1 MTIASAGTI
10 NLVAKTSF
18 NVADWG
24 SDSTNLSSALEANTT
39 YKWSFKFATSG
50 CTGTAKL
57 DIAGFEVYSG
67 AATQGAIQK
76 GKFTTGEIAPTG
88 ETVTFSCP
96 SGGGAYTVSDLIIE
110 KVTILDPDKIE
121 NYVTK
126 TSFSVTDWWRDSTD
140 LIQELSSD
148 TTYAWKFKLAE
159 TGGTQKISFSIAGN
173 KVFEGTGYQNDI
185 KNGILEIGET
195 APESTEVLFG
205 SSGGGQ
211 YQVADLVITKLFVG
225 DVNCDTVVAD
235 NHDMITLRK
244 IILGI
249 ETALYEDSA
258 DLNADGKID
267 ILDLIRIKRYL
278 AGEEV
283 ALG

>member
-1 MTIASAGTI
+1 MLLFLAF
-10 NLVAKTSF
+10 LVVLK
-18 NVADWG
+18 V
-24 SDSTNLSSALEANTT
+24 
-39 YKWSFKFATSG
+39 
-50 CTGTAKL
+50 
-57 DIAGFEVYSG
+57 EVN
-67 AATQGAIQK
+67 AA
-76 GKFTTGEIAPTG
+76 
-88 ETVTFSCP
+88 
-96 SGGGAYTVSDLIIE
+96 
-110 KVTILDPDKIE
+110 
-121 NYVTK
+121 
-126 TSFSVTDWWRDSTD
+126 
-140 LIQELSSD
+140 
-148 TTYAWKFKLAE
+148 
-159 TGGTQKISFSIAGN
+159 QKISFSMAGN